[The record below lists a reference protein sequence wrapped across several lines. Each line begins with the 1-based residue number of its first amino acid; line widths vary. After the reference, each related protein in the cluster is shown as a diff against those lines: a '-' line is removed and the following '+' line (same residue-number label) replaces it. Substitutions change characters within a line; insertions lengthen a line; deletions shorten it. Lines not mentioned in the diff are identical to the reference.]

1 VKNFG
6 RINMTLAK
14 QLHSLQELDLALSRV
29 NKQKA
34 RAEKELAYDPGI
46 EKVKTALQKENEQ
59 LLQVQSQHRLQ
70 QLESES
76 QRERSA
82 RLDEQLYGGTVT
94 NPRDL
99 ESLQPEASHARE
111 LLEQQDAQLLEL
123 TIQSDESQS
132 KRDSLENDLASGQAA
147 WDIRQEELRR
157 EIERLTEETESVTAQ
172 RNDLAATLDPAS
184 LQHYDQLRQSKGGL
198 AVAKVERGLCQACR
212 MSLPTQQ
219 QQRVR
224 SGRQTVLCSSCGRIL
239 CLG

>member
-1 VKNFG
+1 MALSGIIDQK
-6 RINMTLAK
+6 A
-14 QLHSLQELDLALSRV
+14 SAEQELGS
-29 NKQKA
+29 
-34 RAEKELAYDPGI
+34 DPGI
-46 EKVKTALQKENEQ
+46 EKVKTALQEENEQ
-59 LLQVQSQHRLQ
+59 LLQLQSQHRLQ

-76 QRERSA
+76 QRDRSA
-82 RLDEQLYGGTVT
+82 RLDEQLYGGAIT

-99 ESLQPEASHARE
+99 ESLQEEASHARE

-132 KRDSLENDLASGQAA
+132 KRDRLERELADGQAA
-147 WDIRQEELRR
+147 WDTRQEELRR
-157 EIERLTEETESVTAQ
+157 DIKRWTEESESVEVQ
-172 RNDLAATLDPAS
+172 RNDLAASLDPVT
-184 LQHYDQLRQSKGGL
+184 LRQYDQLRQSKGGL

-239 CLG
+239 FLN